1 MIHSKIFSG
10 KKRQSLPKDLHNYII
25 NTCGDDNIQ
34 TGDHKKID
42 PCLKL
47 TTGCPLMVNNNK
59 HLEDDGC
66 GNGSLCRLI
75 SVKLKSGK
83 KPYLMRV
90 DNWKVNT
97 ISVSDAEYLLCEHWE
112 NSGDTSKKFKVHP
125 QEFTVQIKAPNL
137 TLNNMKIFQFGV
149 NNNRATTGHKLQ
161 GMSKD
166 CLFAVN
172 YNYGTE
178 NWIYVILSR
187 VREMNGFFSYKK
199 LEISKLKKP
208 DKELLKD
215 ERRLKQIEQRVLNMR
230 EKNGHKRS
238 YYVDPDISKE
248 KSSLVSDSHQQKDI
262 NEREE
267 NKKCPNLIDEIE
279 IENMTTQDTITKVK
293 PKRKID
299 IKTKEQNEKSK
310 INKTHNL
317 DIKNSKIKPI
327 IVTPQKRK
335 RDIKTKEQNEESKRN
350 KTHNLNII
358 DSNIQPILITP
369 SPISFSE
376 EVTVTRVVGK
386 ETSIDS
392 SLNSIITNTGDTI
405 CIIFEGIEY
414 DF

>member
-1 MIHSKIFSG
+1 M
-10 KKRQSLPKDLHNYII
+10 
-25 NTCGDDNIQ
+25 
-34 TGDHKKID
+34 
-42 PCLKL
+42 
-47 TTGCPLMVNNNK
+47 
-59 HLEDDGC
+59 
-66 GNGSLCRLI
+66 
-75 SVKLKSGK
+75 
-83 KPYLMRV
+83 
-90 DNWKVNT
+90 
-97 ISVSDAEYLLCEHWE
+97 
-112 NSGDTSKKFKVHP
+112 
-125 QEFTVQIKAPNL
+125 
-137 TLNNMKIFQFGV
+137 
-149 NNNRATTGHKLQ
+149 
-161 GMSKD
+161 
-166 CLFAVN
+166 
-172 YNYGTE
+172 
-178 NWIYVILSR
+178 
-187 VREMNGFFSYKK
+187 
-199 LEISKLKKP
+199 
-208 DKELLKD
+208 LKD

-238 YYVDPDISKE
+238 YYVNPDISKE

-267 NKKCPNLIDEIE
+267 NEKCPNLIDEIE

-405 CIIFEGIEY
+405 RIIFEGVEY
-414 DF
+414 DFLNVPGDGN